1 MERYWLILNSSKE
14 SKQNSN
20 MNKTKRVI
28 GAHNSAVILLVLS
41 AIYTLIF
48 SDPIRSEM
56 ALLCGLSVVG
66 YMVWQLQIVVIR
78 PGHSISS
85 LYPFRLRSVT
95 IAFEDISKVSF
106 SGEDYGL
113 GNGAVRIDSRYL
125 KAGVKSVSG
134 AEIKFSETGFDN
146 FGQLART
153 LPLSAASVRELD
165 DVCREQ
171 AKHNFLRVG
180 DLTCCLMQVIMILA
194 VYSFVG
200 RNVWFFVG
208 LSMFLIGRMVVQQV
222 KYSRERISGWDIA
235 SQRIESGIV
244 RGAIIATVVMV
255 LMLLKSIIEWS
266 L

>member
-1 MERYWLILNSSKE
+1 MD
-14 SKQNSN
+14 
-20 MNKTKRVI
+20 KTKRVI
-28 GAHNSAVILLVLS
+28 GAHNSAVMLLVLS
-41 AIYTLIF
+41 AIYILIF
-48 SDPIRSEM
+48 SDHLRSEM
-56 ALLCGLSVVG
+56 TLLWGLPFVG

-85 LYPFRLRSVT
+85 LYPFRLRRVT
-95 IAFEDISKVSF
+95 IAFEDIGKVSL
-106 SGEDYGL
+106 SGEDYWF
-113 GNGAVRIDSRYL
+113 GNGAMRIDSRYL
-125 KAGVKSVSG
+125 KAGVKSASG
-134 AEIKFSETGFDN
+134 AEIKFSETGFEN

-153 LPLSAASVRELD
+153 LPLSAASAREFE
-165 DVCREQ
+165 DVCCEQ
-171 AKHNFLRVG
+171 AKHNFLRIG
-180 DLTCCLMQVIMILA
+180 DIACCFMQVIMILA

-200 RNVWFFVG
+200 RNGWLFIG
-208 LSMFLIGRMVVQQV
+208 LSLFLIVRMVAQQV